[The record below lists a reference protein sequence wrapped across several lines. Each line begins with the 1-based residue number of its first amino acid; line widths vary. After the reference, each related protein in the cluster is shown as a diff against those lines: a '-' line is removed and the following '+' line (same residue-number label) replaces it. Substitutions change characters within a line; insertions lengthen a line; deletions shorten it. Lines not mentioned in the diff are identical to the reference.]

1 MPVLFPSSM
10 SSSRMSVQRY
20 FIPVRVR
27 ATSMRGISSRL
38 STRATSAT
46 SSGAGSGGQCSSHV
60 VVRRGGARPGRRRFS
75 GGGSRLVCSSSSSSS
90 SSTDNKDST
99 EESSS
104 ASAESD
110 SSSENEADAWR
121 GVNVDDIQD
130 MEPRSPP
137 YGLVAGVGA
146 VGAVETLYLT
156 AVKVGLLGSLACPT
170 NGCESVVASDWGALF
185 GVPLP
190 LFGFACYSAVAA
202 LGYAGLQAKANEDE
216 SESSSSSSSSSS
228 DESIKNILLPLS
240 VTMAGASTYL
250 MYALFAKLGGD
261 CPYCLASAA
270 LSFTLAAST
279 VSGFQARELMS
290 GAKATISTLA
300 FILPI
305 AILGVAN
312 LDSEPIVKDISL
324 PYRPVPVETESSELA
339 VEVAQ
344 KLSAAH
350 ARFYGAFWCSHC
362 ADQKQFFGKDAF
374 TKIDYVECF
383 PNGYESKL
391 KGPMAPACNGNV
403 DNGYPQWVIEDGP
416 GGKPLR
422 LSPGE
427 KSVSELEG
435 ILKRNNLW

>member
-1 MPVLFPSSM
+1 
-10 SSSRMSVQRY
+10 MSVQRY
-20 FIPVRVR
+20 FIPVR

-38 STRATSAT
+38 STRATPP
-46 SSGAGSGGQCSSHV
+46 SGSSGGQCSSHV
-60 VVRRGGARPGRRRFS
+60 VVRRGGARPRRRFS
-75 GGGSRLVCSSSSSSS
+75 DGGSRLVCSSSSSS

-99 EESSS
+99 EDSSS

-216 SESSSSSSSSSS
+216 SESSSSSSSSS

-427 KSVSELEG
+427 KSISELEG